1 MHQDSEERSRNPTGG
16 WTKTTCTCW
25 RVSCGGVGQQ
35 GLTTGMGGLDT
46 VLQSPLWC
54 KPSWRSPLT
63 RPWMPIRLSDFST
76 ETLQATREWHD
87 IFKVMKGKNL
97 QPRILYPA
105 IVLQIWWKNQKL
117 SRQAKVKRIQHH
129 QTSFTANAKGISLGR
144 KHKRRKR
151 LTENKPKIIKNL
163 VIGSYKEELV
173 TLWLPWWLR
182 G

>member
-1 MHQDSEERSRNPTGG
+1 MKVLNPTVRLPSLGTRQRDWGSPGNLTLMASRIWLQDFHWEKQGPQSWRAQTKPCMHQDSEERSRNPTGG

-87 IFKVMKGKNL
+87 IFKVMNAKNL
-97 QPRILYPA
+97 
-105 IVLQIWWKNQKL
+105 
-117 SRQAKVKRIQHH
+117 
-129 QTSFTANAKGISLGR
+129 
-144 KHKRRKR
+144 
-151 LTENKPKIIKNL
+151 
-163 VIGSYKEELV
+163 
-173 TLWLPWWLR
+173 
-182 G
+182 